1 MANLRAER
9 LVARHFALIAEGRRM
24 EAAALYAEDFTN
36 FGRRAGR
43 SGVEVI
49 LRALGEAF
57 PDQRHE
63 IVEMVSDGEM
73 VTCRLIMRRTHLGR
87 PSLPIVLGGLL
98 AGVEPTG
105 RRVEVEQ
112 IHMFRVRGET
122 ITEHFAVRD
131 DLGMGWQLGLL
142 PDAPSA
148 PPS

>member
-1 MANLRAER
+1 M
-9 LVARHFALIAEGRRM
+9 
-24 EAAALYAEDFTN
+24 
-36 FGRRAGR
+36 
-43 SGVEVI
+43 I

-73 VTCRLIMRRTHLGR
+73 VICRLIMRGTHLGQ

-112 IHMFRVRGET
+112 IHMFRVRDGT

-131 DLGMGWQLGLL
+131 DLGMGRQLGLL